1 VDGLHGIAYGDDRN
15 DAGASQIELL
25 AHPGGIGVNHLAD
38 EDFIA
43 YSKE

>member
-1 VDGLHGIAYGDDRN
+1 MDGLHGIAYGN
-15 DAGASQIELL
+15 DGDNAGASQIELL
-25 AHPGGIGVNHLAD
+25 AHPGRVGVDHLAD